1 MPIFGRQ
8 KDRELI
14 KHFSKEVMQSI
25 IDTPVIVYKPY
36 VSTTNV
42 NLYGEGV
49 NGDKNYRAGITIH
62 ATINREDQE
71 WTTTDLG
78 VDITQ
83 KGTFTFLNEDIWNV
97 AVTTGNT
104 EDSTNKNQYLHGR
117 NQNVMAGDGA
127 DFGFSNETEMHGES
141 LSTVVQAHI
150 TRKSRINI
158 EEPTQ
163 TTTDGNSPNSAHGLY
178 R

>member
-1 MPIFGRQ
+1 
-8 KDRELI
+8 
-14 KHFSKEVMQSI
+14 
-25 IDTPVIVYKPY
+25 
-36 VSTTNV
+36 
-42 NLYGEGV
+42 
-49 NGDKNYRAGITIH
+49 
-62 ATINREDQE
+62 
-71 WTTTDLG
+71 
-78 VDITQ
+78 
-83 KGTFTFLNEDIWNV
+83 
-97 AVTTGNT
+97 
-104 EDSTNKNQYLHGR
+104 
-117 NQNVMAGDGA
+117 MAGDGA